1 MHTTNLLVKQ
11 PKSYYAQTSCNV
23 FNDLSEE
30 DVQKIFLSL
39 STSKVSGMDQIPA
52 KFLRV
57 DAEVLALPLG
67 NIINLLITLSTF
79 PEECK
84 IAKLNPIFKRGA
96 RNDPKNYRPIS
107 LLPLVS
113 KMIERSICISQDSG
127 QTIQQTFV

>member
-1 MHTTNLLVKQ
+1 MTYLKEMF
-11 PKSYYAQTSCNV
+11 KR
-23 FNDLSEE
+23 F
-30 DVQKIFLSL
+30 SL
-39 STSKVSGMDQIPA
+39 ASA
-52 KFLRV
+52 KFLKV
-57 DAEVLALPLG
+57 NAEVLALPLG

-84 IAKLNPIFKRGA
+84 IAKLNPIFKKGA

-127 QTIQQTFV
+127 QTIQQTFVYLS